1 MHPVVPSVRAGVCVS
16 GLDWIILGG
25 SLAFVVCFGLWKGRG
40 SQNATGY
47 LLSNRDGRWYTICLS
62 IMATQASAITFLSTP
77 GQAYVDGMR
86 FIQFYLGLPLAMVVL
101 SVTVV
106 PIFHRLKVFT
116 AYEYLEGRFDLKTR
130 SLAAFLFLIQRG
142 LAVGITVY
150 APAMV
155 LSVLLGWN
163 LHWNIVLVGT
173 LVMIYTV
180 TGGTRAVSWAQSYQ
194 MLIITVG
201 MVVAGVMVVRQLPAQ
216 VTFADALHVA
226 GGMGKLQA
234 IDTGFD
240 LKSRYNLWSGL
251 IGGFFLSLSYFGTD
265 QSQVQRYLT
274 GASVTQSRLG
284 LLANG
289 LFKVPMQFLILLLGA
304 MVFVFYQFVAPP
316 VFFNP
321 APVKQVLAG
330 PSAAAFRQVQADYQ
344 RAAELRTAKVQAF
357 LAARHGQDP
366 AQVAP
371 ALRAMQEAESKASA
385 IRRQAVAVLRKADPS
400 VNGSDTNYIFL
411 SYVLHSLPAGLIGLV
426 LAAVFAAS
434 MSSMSAEINAL
445 GATTVVDIWRR
456 LLGGGG
462 ARRELWVSRLV
473 TFAWGLFAMGF
484 AEYASRLGSLVEAVN
499 ILGSLFYGTILG
511 IFLVAFYLKRVQ
523 GGAAF
528 YAALVS
534 EAVVFA
540 CFAFTQI
547 SFLWYNLLGCVL
559 VMGLALVFNAL
570 QRRAGQWGWLPVTP
584 EPGNRLS

>member
-1 MHPVVPSVRAGVCVS
+1 VS
-16 GLDWIILGG
+16 RLDWTILGAT
-25 SLAFVVCFGLWKGRG
+25 LAFVVLFGLWKGRG
-40 SQNATGY
+40 SRDATGY

-77 GQAYVDGMR
+77 GQAYTDGMR

-101 SVTVV
+101 SLTVV

-130 SLAAFLFLIQRG
+130 TLAAVLFLIQRG
-142 LAVGITVY
+142 LAVGLTIY

-163 LHWNIVLVGT
+163 IHLNIVLVGA

-180 TGGTRAVSWAQSYQ
+180 SGGTRAVSWAQSYQ

-201 MVVAGVMVVRQLPAQ
+201 MVVAGVMVVRQLPAH
-216 VTFADALHVA
+216 VSFGDALHVA
-226 GGMGKLQA
+226 GGLGRLNA
-234 IDTGFD
+234 IDTTFD
-240 LKSRYNLWSGL
+240 LRNRYNLWSGL

-274 GASVTQSRLG
+274 GSSVAQSRLALLSNG
-284 LLANG
+284 LL
-289 LFKVPMQFLILLLGA
+289 KVPMQFLILLLGA

-321 APVKQVLAG
+321 GPVQAVLA
-330 PSAAAFRQVQADYQ
+330 SAEGDHFRALQGRYQQAAQ
-344 RAAELRTAKVQAF
+344 ERTGKVEAF
-357 LAARHGQDP
+357 LAARHGGDP
-366 AQVAP
+366 ARIEPLKRELQA
-371 ALRAMQEAESKASA
+371 AQARSQA
-385 IRRQAVAVLRKADPS
+385 IRAEAVAVMRKADPA
-400 VNGSDTNYIFL
+400 VNPSDTNYVFL

-445 GATTVVDIWRR
+445 GATTVVDLWRR
-456 LLGGGG
+456 LCGGSG
-462 ARRELWVSRLV
+462 AGRELLVSRLA
-473 TFAWGLFAMGF
+473 TFGWGCFALAF

-511 IFLVAFYLKRVQ
+511 IFLVAFYVKRVQ

-528 YAALVS
+528 YAALVA
-534 EAVVFA
+534 EAAVLA
-540 CFAFTQI
+540 CFAFSQV
-547 SFLWYNLLGCVL
+547 SFLWYNVLGCVL
-559 VMGLALVFNAL
+559 VVGLALLFNEVGLRFRSAPAP
-570 QRRAGQWGWLPVTP
+570 R
-584 EPGNRLS
+584 

>member
-1 MHPVVPSVRAGVCVS
+1 VS
-16 GLDWIILGG
+16 RLDWAILGA
-25 SLAFVVCFGLWKGRG
+25 SLAFVVLFGLWKGRG
-40 SQNATGY
+40 HRDATGY

-86 FIQFYLGLPLAMVVL
+86 FVQFYLGLPLAMVVL

-130 SLAAFLFLIQRG
+130 SLAALLFLIQRG
-142 LAVGITVY
+142 LAVGLTIY

-163 LHWNIVLVGT
+163 LHVNIVLVGT

-194 MLIITVG
+194 MLIITIG
-201 MVVAGVMVVRQLPAQ
+201 MVVAGVMVVRQLPPS
-216 VTFADALHVA
+216 VSFGDALHVA
-226 GGMGKLQA
+226 GGMGRLNA
-234 IDTGFD
+234 IDFHFD
-240 LKSRYNLWSGL
+240 LNNRYNLWSGL

-274 GASVTQSRLG
+274 GASVGQSRLG

-321 APVKQVLAG
+321 EPVRQVLASR
-330 PSAAAFRQVQADYQ
+330 SAPEFRRVQAEYQQATAFRS
-344 RAAELRTAKVQAF
+344 EKVKAF
-357 LAARHGQDP
+357 LAARHGADP
-366 AQVAP
+366 AAIAP
-371 ALRAMQEAESKASA
+371 ALRAMQDADGQAS
-385 IRRQAVAVLRKADPS
+385 RVRQEAVAVMRRADPG
-400 VNGSDTNYIFL
+400 VNASDTNYVFL
-411 SYVLHSLPAGLIGLV
+411 SYVLHSLPVGLIGLV

-445 GATTVVDIWRR
+445 GATTVVDVWRR
-456 LLGGGG
+456 LWGGEG
-462 ARRELWVSRLV
+462 ARREMWVSRLS
-473 TFAWGLFAMGF
+473 TFAWGCFAMSF
-484 AEYASRLGSLVEAVN
+484 AEYAARLGSLVEAVN

-528 YAALVS
+528 YAALVA
-534 EAVVFA
+534 EAAVIA
-540 CFAFTQI
+540 CFAFTRI
-547 SFLWYNLLGCVL
+547 SFLWYNVLGCVL
-559 VMGLALVFNAL
+559 VVSLALVFNELARL
-570 QRRAGQWGWLPVTP
+570 RVPV
-584 EPGNRLS
+584 RV

>member
-1 MHPVVPSVRAGVCVS
+1 MSR
-16 GLDWIILGG
+16 LDWLILGA
-25 SLAFVVCFGLWKGRG
+25 SLAFVVLFGLWKGRG
-40 SQNATGY
+40 SKDATGY

-130 SLAAFLFLIQRG
+130 TLAAVLFLIQRG
-142 LAVGITVY
+142 LAVGLTIY

-163 LHWNIVLVGT
+163 LHLNIVLVGL
-173 LVMIYTV
+173 LVMVYTV
-180 TGGTRAVSWAQSYQ
+180 SGGTRAVSWAQSYQ

-201 MVVAGVMVVRQLPAQ
+201 MVVAGVMVVRQLPPD
-216 VTFADALHVA
+216 VSFGDALHVA
-226 GGMGKLQA
+226 GGLGRLNA
-234 IDTGFD
+234 IDPAFD
-240 LKSRYNLWSGL
+240 LKNRYNLWSGL

-274 GASVTQSRLG
+274 GSSVGQSRLA

-321 APVKQVLAG
+321 EPVRQVLAG
-330 PSAAAFRQVQADYQ
+330 PAAGEFRQLQAQYQ
-344 RAAELRTAKVQAF
+344 QAVGDRSVKVQAF
-357 LAARHGQDP
+357 LAARHSGEA

-371 ALRAMQEAESKASA
+371 ARLAMQAAEARSQGL
-385 IRRQAVAVLRKADPS
+385 RRQAVAVMRKADPS
-400 VNGSDTNYIFL
+400 VNPNDTNYIFL

-445 GATTVVDIWRR
+445 GATTVVDVWRR
-456 LLGGGG
+456 LFGGTG
-462 ARRELWVSRLV
+462 ARRELWVSRLA
-473 TFAWGLFAMGF
+473 TFGWGCFAMAF

-511 IFLVAFYLKRVQ
+511 IFLVAFYLKRVR

-528 YAALVS
+528 YAALVA
-534 EAVVFA
+534 EVLVFA
-540 CFAFTQI
+540 CFVFSDV
-547 SFLWYNLLGCVL
+547 SFLWYNVLGCGL
-559 VMGLALVFNAL
+559 VVGLSLVFAAF
-570 QRRAGQWGWLPVTP
+570 QPGAPVREPSPRPTATRRP
-584 EPGNRLS
+584 